1 LELQQGRHARR
12 FDPVYCSA
20 HLIGA
25 LTDEGRCQPG
35 FEQLQLRGKRIER
48 DDDEF
53 PALDVGLMR
62 LQRAGVGFG
71 REHRPAAGVED
82 AVQLGIFRE
91 DVLDQ
96 LDGFV

>member
-35 FEQLQLRGKRIER
+35 FER